1 MGFRRSFQGCTT
13 LVAWQGELSLYLGL
27 FFQFVHNVRRR
38 GKAPIGTLVGG
49 LIGFANPPYSLSR
62 DSELLCR

>member
-1 MGFRRSFQGCTT
+1 MYDSGSLAGGA
-13 LVAWQGELSLYLGL
+13 VAISRP